1 MKTLSKLQ
9 HWLRSHLNYRKPQE
23 SKLDLVKSAIKLEK
37 KAKTNYFFQFYG
49 KVWQNYF
56 VEFLILKIRWQRS
69 LGNCRET
76 EMKAYIRGAMVHMA
90 VFDFLFLFVLE
101 ELILQHIHDHNK
113 TLQAVC
119 LSARRNRK
127 KVPTTTIRTLSENV
141 PINED
146 FYLFC
151 KEVWEITSDMK
162 INNRELL
169 RKKASNWLNKR
180 FA

>member
-1 MKTLSKLQ
+1 
-9 HWLRSHLNYRKPQE
+9 
-23 SKLDLVKSAIKLEK
+23 
-37 KAKTNYFFQFYG
+37 
-49 KVWQNYF
+49 
-56 VEFLILKIRWQRS
+56 
-69 LGNCRET
+69 
-76 EMKAYIRGAMVHMA
+76 MVHMA
-90 VFDFLFLFVLE
+90 AYDFLFLFVLE
-101 ELILQHIHDHNK
+101 ELVLQHIHDHNK

-119 LSARRNRK
+119 LSAKRNRK

-141 PINED
+141 TINED

-151 KEVWEITSDMK
+151 KEVWEITSKMK

>member
-1 MKTLSKLQ
+1 
-9 HWLRSHLNYRKPQE
+9 
-23 SKLDLVKSAIKLEK
+23 
-37 KAKTNYFFQFYG
+37 
-49 KVWQNYF
+49 
-56 VEFLILKIRWQRS
+56 
-69 LGNCRET
+69 
-76 EMKAYIRGAMVHMA
+76 MKAYIRGAMVHMA
-90 VFDFLFLFVLE
+90 VFHFLFLFVLE

-127 KVPTTTIRTLSENV
+127 KVPATTIRTLSENV